1 MCIFCMAITTPH
13 TISIIRLSPPNS
25 CSHWCEPF
33 SLFDFLSHHYSL
45 RHPKCHLSCLCSFI
59 AWVAQS
65 QKRDDRI
72 VLYLT
77 DVPGMSHNKIPKR
90 PCVKVSRL
98 SSQQLFSIFKLSTFL
113 TLHGITIW
121 RHSIHGQR
129 ELFYLYVLALLV
141 SILDI
146 DSCLILLCLRL
157 YVLIVVLNV
166 LLVLVAC
173 HQIFYLGYHL
183 PTWGR
188 AGIKLGDADT
198 SQTYL

>member
-1 MCIFCMAITTPH
+1 MHPLHGSHYSSHHIYHKAF
-13 TISIIRLSPPNS
+13 SRLMVVLIGVSLSHFLTS
-25 CSHWCEPF
+25 CP
-33 SLFDFLSHHYSL
+33 HHYSL
-45 RHPKCHLSCLCSFI
+45 RHPKFHLSCLRSFI

-77 DVPGMSHNKIPKR
+77 DVLGVSHNKIPKR
-90 PCVKVSRL
+90 PWVKVSRL

-129 ELFYLYVLALLV
+129 ELFYLYVLTLLV

-146 DSCLILLCLRL
+146 DSWLLLSCLGLYILLAALKSS
-157 YVLIVVLNV
+157 
-166 LLVLVAC
+166 
-173 HQIFYLGYHL
+173 
-183 PTWGR
+183 T
-188 AGIKLGDADT
+188 
-198 SQTYL
+198 